1 MAKIIVKTILV
12 VLCLLLEVH
21 CDWSPLSSP
30 YVSDYP
36 CIGTNSIVSF
46 FEPGVSSKAKT
57 RYSVSINETFPTNS
71 SIQIAFDSEAYITLL
86 VKTDDKRY
94 SRVTMEPGVVFGFYY
109 FAQETGF
116 NFVVTSFVPGIVPYI
131 TSVIINN
138 EEYCQYPNVGFLNQ
152 YVVETLLNDEEKNCG
167 RRQVQSTQLMVNG
180 ANTKPGDWPWHVA
193 IYKQER
199 NIIKY
204 ICGGTLVSKNF
215 VLTAAHCVSVRG
227 SALLPDTISV
237 VLGKYNLFG
246 GDFGSEEKEVHKIII
261 HQKFEHRTLNND
273 IALIELNTEVTFSDY
288 IQPSCLWYKKAI
300 KKLPSNQIM
309 GTVVGWG
316 FDNSGTLS
324 RTLKQAKM
332 PIVSDNVCIRS
343 KPLFYANIL
352 NGNKFC
358 AGFHNGTSA
367 CNGDSG
373 GALVVFVPDT
383 AEDNDIRA
391 EGTWHVK
398 GIVSMTLSQKDV
410 PVCDPEQ
417 YVVFTD
423 VEKYRVWIKSYIK
436 EKENEGVL

>member
-1 MAKIIVKTILV
+1 MAKIVVITFLI
-12 VLCLLLEVH
+12 VLCLLLEVQ

-36 CIGTNSIVSF
+36 CTGTNSIFSF

-57 RYSVSINETFPTNS
+57 RYSVSINLIFPANS
-71 SIQIAFDSEAYITLL
+71 SIQISFDSEAYITLL

-246 GDFGSEEKEVHKIII
+246 GDFGSEEKEV
-261 HQKFEHRTLNND
+261 
-273 IALIELNTEVTFSDY
+273 
-288 IQPSCLWYKKAI
+288 
-300 KKLPSNQIM
+300 
-309 GTVVGWG
+309 VGWG

-436 EKENEGVL
+436 EKESEDIDQ

>member
-1 MAKIIVKTILV
+1 MAKIIVITFLI
-12 VLCLLLEVH
+12 VLCLLLEVQ

-36 CIGTNSIVSF
+36 CTGTNSIFSF

-57 RYSVSINETFPTNS
+57 RYSVSINLIFPANS
-71 SIQIAFDSEAYITLL
+71 SIQISFDSEAYITLL

-94 SRVTMEPGVVFGFYY
+94 SRVTMKPGVVFGFYY

-167 RRQVQSTQLMVNG
+167 RRQVRSTQLMVNG

-246 GDFGSEEKEVHKIII
+246 GDFGSEEKE
-261 HQKFEHRTLNND
+261 
-273 IALIELNTEVTFSDY
+273 
-288 IQPSCLWYKKAI
+288 
-300 KKLPSNQIM
+300 
-309 GTVVGWG
+309 VVGWG

-417 YVVFTD
+417 YVVFTN

-436 EKENEGVL
+436 EKENEDIDQ